1 MGLLDRF
8 RLGGPVA
15 VVTGQNILVSGGR
28 EGGRS
33 VEDR

>member
-1 MGLLDRF
+1 M
-8 RLGGPVA
+8 RLMA
-15 VVTGQNILVSGGR
+15 AEAWVTGQNILVSGGR